1 MSMYLYP
8 ISSTLENGTQSFLN
22 RNKKQTLGTHMV
34 HIYTI
39 LVYSHFARDF
49 ETPGIELSWNY
60 LAEDLVQQSTSLGAL
75 ALGVFFVTRG
85 GVGGTRYPECV
96 ARIASNKCIATRNK
110 GITTKEQEATRLEAI
125 PNRLAFKVRRA
136 NCVAWWWP
144 SYPSCFPRTF

>member
-8 ISSTLENGTQSFLN
+8 ISSTLENGTQPFLN

-75 ALGVFFVTRG
+75 ALGVFLSLG
-85 GVGGTRYPECV
+85 GVSEALATPNVLRGLLVTSASLLETR
-96 ARIASNKCIATRNK
+96 ALLLRNK
-110 GITTKEQEATRLEAI
+110 KLLGWR
-125 PNRLAFKVRRA
+125 
-136 NCVAWWWP
+136 P
-144 SYPSCFPRTF
+144 SLIDWLSK